1 MLEGAKQEGTSDVAY
16 SRNQPSVLEDDR
28 EPQRQ
33 SGARSGAQQTS
44 NPKRIADFRRSQVCD
59 SRPPRCTG
67 QMTLETAQMMVLGRC
82 SRQRVSRIGG
92 ANPLALSSG
101 CRPSSSRKAL
111 HSMARNLE
119 LHQHVWLS
127 SSCERLPA
135 ISMAGVPRRSELE
148 PDCPIHQGD
157 AETARRLRL
166 RCVRANSAEQS
177 GKQRRSPAGLEP

>member
-44 NPKRIADFRRSQVCD
+44 NPKRIADFRRFQVCD

-67 QMTLETAQMMVLGRC
+67 QMPLGTAQMMVLGRS

-92 ANPLALSSG
+92 ANPLAQAAAAGHLLPGRPYRWLASPRGVRNVGSG
-101 CRPSSSRKAL
+101 NPPPSSPEKR
-111 HSMARNLE
+111 
-119 LHQHVWLS
+119 LS
-127 SSCERLPA
+127 ADGRRCSYQGEIREDRYTSGHHLPRLLVIDSSIEQNGQ
-135 ISMAGVPRRSELE
+135 AGTDENE
-148 PDCPIHQGD
+148 
-157 AETARRLRL
+157 
-166 RCVRANSAEQS
+166 VRDPTE
-177 GKQRRSPAGLEP
+177 